1 MLKAEIKILFIVI
14 LLLQVDWS
22 QTISYMIAFLAGLS
36 VNTGYEWKKGTL
48 NKKSFLIRL
57 LFVAGLCPMT
67 YFFWDRFS
75 IKTDMVFA
83 IFAVVL
89 FSDFIVS
96 VIISMGK
103 VGIRSYIANWLKV
116 NNKENT
122 DE

>member
-22 QTISYMIAFLAGLS
+22 QTISYVIAFLAGLS

>member
-22 QTISYMIAFLAGLS
+22 QIISYVIAFLAGLS

-48 NKKSFLIRL
+48 TSKSFRIRL